1 MRIFSLLGNHL
12 QLECDGHTHNWENG
26 YIDVDAKTGK
36 HIMDTFVETGNVG
49 LEPASLNFDKWPE
62 TGGKPPELKST
73 REESIPEVKEESIEE
88 TN

>member
-1 MRIFSLLGNHL
+1 MRIFSLLGDHL
-12 QLECDGHTHNWENG
+12 RLECDGHTHNWENG

-49 LEPASLNFDKWPE
+49 LEPASLNFSQWPG
-62 TGGKPPELKST
+62 TGKPPELGSIK
-73 REESIPEVKEESIEE
+73 EESTPEVQEESIEE